1 MDIGT
6 KLKNARNEAGITQ
19 EHAAEVLGVSR
30 QTISNWENEKT
41 YPDIVS
47 VIRMS
52 ELYSVSIDRLLK
64 GKENEDMKEYIEYL
78 GESTNT
84 VLSKT
89 KLSKLILILTYLV
102 IWTVGVIL
110 FWCFVGTI
118 DAMSYSIAF
127 LYIALPA
134 AELIISFI
142 IEKNKFWGKYGR
154 FGILIFGLAYMLA
167 EYVTFSLSNMLLN
180 FYSHSILLPNIA
192 MLFIGMLISS
202 FGYCIA
208 HFAKRNIHV
217 N

>member
-154 FGILIFGLAYMLA
+154 FGILIFGFAYMLA